1 MKSQEILKS
10 QANPHERALAPKDCC
25 GWKHLEFGMFD
36 GHVLLQWQLCSL
48 SFFYLG
54 NGLDFP
60 LESWLVVADEGNNWR
75 FSMGLLGCDW
85 RLCLLIPVWLTLPRF
100 RSFLCWFS
108 WHSTLRIG
116 TSTHKFCFVLC
127 VCSYIIFL
135 WSESDDHL
143 VQLIFSLFLYLKFL
157 NVLLIRKYNNQI

>member
-1 MKSQEILKS
+1 MVISLTLILSTHKKNSKFLFSYFEVMKSQEILKS

-25 GWKHLEFGMFD
+25 GWKHLEFGIFD

-48 SFFYLG
+48 SFFSLG

-85 RLCLLIPVWLTLPRF
+85 RLCLLIPVWLTF
-100 RSFLCWFS
+100 ASFSFFS
-108 WHSTLRIG
+108 L
-116 TSTHKFCFVLC
+116 
-127 VCSYIIFL
+127 
-135 WSESDDHL
+135 L
-143 VQLIFSLFLYLKFL
+143 VQLAF
-157 NVLLIRKYNNQI
+157 NVKNRHQYS